1 MYIAVFMYNA
11 SICISMYIYIFVGKV
26 YTVGRGEYG
35 RLGHGDSNEEK
46 RVPAILDLPPCKQVA
61 AGQAVSYAVTNSGKL
76 CHLSPV

>member
-1 MYIAVFMYNA
+1 MYIAVSMYNA

-46 RVPAILDLPPCKQVA
+46 RVPAILDLSPCKQVA
-61 AGQAVSYAVTNSGKL
+61 AGQAVSYAVTNSGKP

>member
-46 RVPAILDLPPCKQVA
+46 RVPAILDLSPCKQVA

>member
-46 RVPAILDLPPCKQVA
+46 RVPAILDLSPCKQVA
-61 AGQAVSYAVTNSGKL
+61 AGQAVSYAVTNSGKP

>member
-1 MYIAVFMYNA
+1 MYIAVSMYNA

-46 RVPAILDLPPCKQVA
+46 RVPAILDLSPCKQVA
-61 AGQAVSYAVTNSGKL
+61 AGQAVSYVVTNSGKL